1 MNQELDQEK
10 QIMSIVQEDGSI
22 DEVEILLSFEFT
34 DTKKAYVIYTKNETD
49 ENGNVTVYA
58 ASIIKGESGD
68 TKLGGID
75 TEEEWSRIK
84 EILKSLSKDE

>member
-1 MNQELDQEK
+1 MKEEK
-10 QIMSIVQEDGSI
+10 QVMSIVQEDGSI

-58 ASIIKGESGD
+58 ASILKGNGEN

-75 TEEEWSRIK
+75 TEEEWTRIK
-84 EILKSLSKDE
+84 EILKSLSKNE